1 MISITVNS
9 SPRELDMPISV
20 AELLTRENIRT
31 LGGVAV
37 AVNGKVVKKA
47 DHDTRLLADGDD
59 VIIINAAYG
68 G

>member
-9 SPRELDMPISV
+9 SPRELEFPISV
-20 AELLTRENIRT
+20 AELLRRENIST
-31 LGGVAV
+31 PGGVAV
-37 AVNGKVVKKA
+37 AVNGKVVRKA
-47 DHDTRLLADGDD
+47 DHDSRLIADGDD